1 MIIDFRYI
9 IDSGKVIS
17 FRAGDVSY
25 GDDDVIADWLPA
37 TEQVWVGYVDER
49 GNSIGTVPSQV
60 ILPPFKRSQ
69 IPSGLGIENVSL
81 RFGEKS
87 RDITQITK
95 LNTKGMR
102 YFDRLFENCTSLDFS
117 TLPKLDMTE
126 VTRVRSMFYNC
137 RQLTTETLPDLD
149 TSKVT
154 STQRMFYNCS
164 NLTAIPLLDTSN
176 AMGMLGMFYGCSKL
190 TSVPQL
196 DTSKCTIMEDMFW
209 NCQSLTEIPQ
219 LDTSNVTDMSFMFG
233 GCNSLTSVPELNT
246 SNVKNMN
253 HMFFYCH
260 HLTSVPA
267 MDTSKV
273 KYMYYMFSDCNS
285 ITSVP
290 PMDTSNVE
298 EMHYMFQGCT
308 NLKTIP
314 PIVAPNCTDFEN
326 MFLDCPAIQEIDITT
341 PKATNLK
348 GIFRNCSDLRKVKNM
363 YTGKATAVNNF
374 FSTTATDYKLTEIPT
389 MDFSSCTASNTMNGF
404 FVNRKGIHHMDITG
418 AIHRGCTFYSVFDES
433 TLVQILQACNRTTTT
448 YSKKMA
454 FKDMQTLNDTA
465 DGQYAALMA
474 ECTDKGWTFTNFT
487 LNPYE
492 TAA

>member
-17 FRAGDVSY
+17 FRTGDVSY
-25 GDDDVIADWLPA
+25 GDDDDDVIADWLPA
-37 TEQVWVGYVDER
+37 TEPAWVEYVDKR
-49 GNSIGTVPSQV
+49 GNSIDTSLNQA

-69 IPSGLGIENVSL
+69 IPSGVGIENVHL
-81 RFGEKS
+81 RFGGKS
-87 RDITQITK
+87 HNITRITK
-95 LNTKGMR
+95 LNTKGIRIFTWMFSGC
-102 YFDRLFENCTSLDFS
+102 YNLDFS
-117 TLPKLDMTE
+117 TLPKLDMSE
-126 VTRVRSMFYNC
+126 VTRTDYMFQGC
-137 RQLTTETLPDLD
+137 SQLTENMIPELD
-149 TSKVT
+149 TSKCTGMSSMFRRCT
-154 STQRMFYNCS
+154 SLLSIPPIDTSNVREMMGMFYGCS

-176 AMGMLGMFYGCSKL
+176 ATGMVSMF
-190 TSVPQL
+190 
-196 DTSKCTIMEDMFW
+196 E
-209 NCQSLTEIPQ
+209 N
-219 LDTSNVTDMSFMFG
+219 
-233 GCNSLTSVPELNT
+233 
-246 SNVKNMN
+246 
-253 HMFFYCH
+253 
-260 HLTSVPA
+260 
-267 MDTSKV
+267 
-273 KYMYYMFSDCNS
+273 
-285 ITSVP
+285 
-290 PMDTSNVE
+290 
-298 EMHYMFQGCT
+298 CT
-308 NLKTIP
+308 NLKTVPHLDTGKCMSMTQMFHGCTKLSSVP
-314 PIVAPNCTDFEN
+314 PIVAPNCTNFEN

-418 AIHRGCTFYSVFDES
+418 AIHRGCTFYSVFDED

-454 FKDMQTLNDTA
+454 FKDMQTLTDTA

-487 LNPYE
+487 LNPY
-492 TAA
+492 TAG

>member
-17 FRAGDVSY
+17 FRTGDVSY
-25 GDDDVIADWLPA
+25 GDDDDDVIADWLPA
-37 TEQVWVGYVDER
+37 TEPAWVAYVDKR
-49 GNSIGTVPSQV
+49 GNGIDTSLNQA

-69 IPSGLGIENVSL
+69 IPSGVGIENVSL
-81 RFGEKS
+81 RFGLRS
-87 RDITQITK
+87 RNITQITK
-95 LNTKGMR
+95 LRTTGMR
-102 YFDRLFENCTSLDFS
+102 CFDYMFNYCSNLDFS
-117 TLPKLDMTE
+117 TLPELDMSE
-126 VTRVRSMFYNC
+126 VTRVYGMFSGC
-137 RQLTTETLPDLD
+137 FQLTTETLPELD
-149 TSKVT
+149 TSKCIT
-154 STQRMFYNCS
+154 MGYLFNGCKL
-164 NLTAIPLLDTSN
+164 LTEI
-176 AMGMLGMFYGCSKL
+176 
-190 TSVPQL
+190 PQL
-196 DTSKCTIMEDMFW
+196 DTSNCTNMYQMFGSCS
-209 NCQSLTEIPQ
+209 NLTTIPQLDTGKANNMNYMFISCTSLTEIPQ
-219 LDTSNVTDMSFMFG
+219 LDTSNVTNMGYMFG
-233 GCNSLTSVPELNT
+233 KCINITSIPQL
-246 SNVKNMN
+246 
-253 HMFFYCH
+253 
-260 HLTSVPA
+260 
-267 MDTSKV
+267 DTSKV
-273 KYMYYMFSDCNS
+273 TRMSG
-285 ITSVP
+285 
-290 PMDTSNVE
+290 
-298 EMHYMFQGCT
+298 MFQGCT
-308 NLKTIP
+308 KLSSVP

-418 AIHRGCTFYSVFDES
+418 AIHRGCTFYSIFDED

-454 FKDMQTLNDTA
+454 FKDMQTLTDTA

-487 LNPYE
+487 LNP
-492 TAA
+492 AA

>member
-17 FRAGDVSY
+17 FRTGDVSY
-25 GDDDVIADWLPA
+25 GGNDDDDVIADWLPA
-37 TEQVWVGYVDER
+37 TAQIRVIYVDENGR
-49 GNSIGTVPSQV
+49 TIDTSLNQSVF
-60 ILPPFKRSQ
+60 PPFKRSQ
-69 IPSGLGIENVSL
+69 IPSGMGIENVSL
-81 RFGEKS
+81 RFRTIDYS
-87 RDITQITK
+87 ITQITK

-102 YFDRLFENCTSLDFS
+102 CFDWMFEGCDRLNFY
-117 TLPKLDMTE
+117 TLPKLDMSE
-126 VTRVRSMFYNC
+126 VTRTQDMFYGC
-137 RQLTTETLPDLD
+137 LTLAIVPELD

-154 STQRMFYNCS
+154 DMGGMFSGCS
-164 NLTAIPLLDTSN
+164 NLVAAPALDTSN
-176 AMGMLGMFYGCSKL
+176 VTNMLGMFRGCANITTIPMMDTSKVTDMSSMFKDCTHITTIPAL
-190 TSVPQL
+190 DTSNVTNMGWLFQRCTNLQSVPQL
-196 DTSKCTIMEDMFW
+196 NTSRVRSMLCMFDNCT
-209 NCQSLTEIPQ
+209 SLTEIPQ
-219 LDTSNVTDMSFMFG
+219 LDTSNTRQMRAMFD
-233 GCNSLTSVPELNT
+233 GCIN
-246 SNVKNMN
+246 
-253 HMFFYCH
+253 
-260 HLTSVPA
+260 LTSVPA
-267 MDTSKV
+267 
-273 KYMYYMFSDCNS
+273 
-285 ITSVP
+285 
-290 PMDTSNVE
+290 
-298 EMHYMFQGCT
+298 
-308 NLKTIP
+308 
-314 PIVAPNCTDFEN
+314 IVAPNCIDFEN

-341 PKATNLK
+341 PAATNLK

-418 AIHRGCTFYSVFDES
+418 AIHRGCTFHSVFDED

-454 FKDMQTLNDTA
+454 FKDMQTLTDTA
-465 DGQYAALMA
+465 DGQYAALMS